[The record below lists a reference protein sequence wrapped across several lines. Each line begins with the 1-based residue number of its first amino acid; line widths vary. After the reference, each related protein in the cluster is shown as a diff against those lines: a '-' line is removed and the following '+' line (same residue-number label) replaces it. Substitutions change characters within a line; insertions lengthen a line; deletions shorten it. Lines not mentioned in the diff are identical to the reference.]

1 MHGEERPEKGPK
13 IMAKSAKP
21 ELLELFFQEV
31 TSYIPAIRQ
40 GLDLLASDRAALS
53 TLEELHRLFHNIKG
67 AASQVQL
74 FDLSKG
80 AKVVETALDVLLAEK
95 KSISDPLLTALHQT
109 VDLLLLSSNDKNRF
123 LAAGEEEQNFHEQ
136 IEEIFT
142 TCQDDDAA
150 GREQHIRD
158 NGRRQEYWQDVRS
171 IFPLLQELAGCL
183 DGSDTALNRA
193 VYSKLAHAV
202 SLLSATLLTAGMQG
216 QGRLMQDFQ
225 LLLEQLSST
234 AIALQP
240 ELFALM
246 QDFLR
251 FLEASF
257 SHEDP
262 ENNTTIHRVQ
272 QQLERCKALMTAPE
286 QRQEDLFFL
295 DETLDLE
302 ALSVFVDP
310 AGDDPSVE
318 LLDELAA
325 TNFIEDEAVDAL
337 GDELDDELIDE
348 PVDEDQLLLQAI
360 FREECDEHFIVI
372 NQSLNHLEGRVKEPV
387 ALTQELRALVGEMRR
402 AVHTLKGAAS
412 MTGVNLLAGGAHALE
427 DLLDWLHDEAEE
439 ILPEQVQL
447 IASGIDVVETLSQSP
462 EATESPRLDSVIAD
476 IKKYLRS
483 RSKTADTEA
492 GSTGQSA
499 RALVE
504 EQAATEQA
512 VFVDAP
518 AQPEPTD
525 IDTADLALPGDAATL
540 RVRMEDLD
548 ELVSIE
554 GELVIARGAMEKM
567 VEEFHQT
574 LVELEN
580 VKENLRR
587 KSQELELGFE
597 VQSLY
602 GFKPL
607 TAENGN
613 DAPIADGLADF
624 DPIELDRYSQ
634 LHLIIRSLNEISV
647 DVNALHASLTSLAG
661 DIGGQVGKQQ
671 LTMRLMQDKLM
682 RIRMTP
688 LSSISRVLFRTVRDT
703 AAKLGKKATLRILGE
718 DVVMDRLVWAGIT
731 DPLMHILRNGVDHG
745 IESAEIR
752 AAAGKPE
759 TGTITLQAEQRSRN
773 VVLRIADDGGGIDL
787 SLVRDKISRDGLAE
801 KPDSLDEKEL
811 LEYLFHP
818 SFTTRQN
825 ITTLSG
831 RGVGLDVVRQNI
843 RNLRGSI
850 QIHNTPGQGVEFEI
864 HIPFT
869 LSVNRAAL
877 VSVAGR
883 EFAVPLQDI
892 LQVKHFSAAEIVHN
906 DDSQGLFLPF
916 GDALVQVSNLGY
928 HLQLEKEMMPAG
940 STSEGI
946 LAILFMQGEEQCA
959 VAVEAI
965 VEQREIIVKNLGS
978 HLTYVRGISG
988 VTLTGS
994 GGIIPILNLREL
1006 VAMHMVG
1013 GVVDSAP
1020 LGQTNLD
1027 EPYKVI
1033 EPLKVLIVD
1042 DSISVRHSVAR
1053 LVESQ
1058 AWQQLQAVDGLDALA
1073 KIDSFLP
1080 DVIIL
1085 DIEMPRMNGYELK
1098 ARLNNQQ
1105 LYKDI
1110 PVVMLTSRA
1119 SEKHQEKA
1127 RELGITHY
1135 LTKPYEEDTFVRL
1148 LENIRSG

>member
-1 MHGEERPEKGPK
+1 MV
-13 IMAKSAKP
+13 KSAKP
-21 ELLELFFQEV
+21 ELLEFFYLEV
-31 TSYIPAIRQ
+31 ASYFPAIRQ
-40 GLDLLASDRAALS
+40 GLNLLASDRTAL
-53 TLEELHRLFHNIKG
+53 TAIQELYRLFHNIKG

-74 FDLSKG
+74 SDLSKA
-80 AKVVETALDVLLAEK
+80 AKVVETALEVLLTEK
-95 KSISDPLLTALHQT
+95 GPISDPLLTALHQT
-109 VDLLLLSSNDKNRF
+109 LDLLILSSNDKNHF
-123 LAAGEEEQNFHEQ
+123 LAAGEEGQNLHGQVEA
-136 IEEIFT
+136 IFT
-142 TCQDDDAA
+142 ICQADEAA
-150 GREQHIRD
+150 GRDQHNRER
-158 NGRRQEYWQDVRS
+158 GRRQEYVHDVRS

-183 DGSDTALNRA
+183 DDSDTARNRA
-193 VYSKLAHAV
+193 VYGKLAHAV
-202 SLLSATLLTAGMQG
+202 SLLSATLSAAGMQG
-216 QGRLMQDFQ
+216 QGRLMQDFH

-234 AIALQP
+234 AIAPQ
-240 ELFALM
+240 ADMSGLM

-262 ENNTTIHRVQ
+262 ENSTIIHRVQ
-272 QQLERCKALMTAPE
+272 QQLEKCKALLTVPE
-286 QRQEDLFFL
+286 QRQEELFFL
-295 DETLDLE
+295 DEALSLDS
-302 ALSVFVDP
+302 LSVFADP
-310 AGDDPSVE
+310 AGDDPSVD
-318 LLDELAA
+318 LLDELAEA
-325 TNFIEDEAVDAL
+325 NFIEDKVVD
-337 GDELDDELIDE
+337 EPDDEPIAE

-360 FREECDEHFIVI
+360 FREECDEHFIAI
-372 NQSLNHLEGRVKEPV
+372 NQSLNHLEGKVKEPSI
-387 ALTQELRALVGEMRR
+387 LTQELRASVGEMRR

-439 ILPEQVQL
+439 ILPEEIRL
-447 IASGIDVVETLSQSP
+447 IATGIDVIETLAQSP
-462 EATESPRLDSVIAD
+462 EATDSPRLDSVIAVLK
-476 IKKYLRS
+476 IHLHT
-483 RSKTADTEA
+483 RSKPADTEA
-492 GSTGQSA
+492 GSTEQPV
-499 RALVE
+499 RAKVE
-504 EQAATEQA
+504 EQAAAKQP
-512 VFVDAP
+512 VFVVEP
-518 AQPEPTD
+518 AQPKPTD
-525 IDTADLALPGDAATL
+525 IDTADIALPGDAATL
-540 RVRMEDLD
+540 RVRMEDLN

-554 GELVIARGAMEKM
+554 GELVVARGAMEKM

-602 GFKPL
+602 GFNPL
-607 TAENGN
+607 TAENGS
-613 DAPIADGLADF
+613 DMPAAGGLADF

-647 DVNALHASLTSLAG
+647 DVNSIHASLASLAG

-703 AAKLGKKATLRILGE
+703 AEKLGKKATLRILGE
-718 DVVMDRLVWAGIT
+718 DVFMDRLVWAGIT

-745 IESAEIR
+745 IESAGVR

-759 TGTITLQAEQRSRN
+759 TGTITLEAEQRSRS
-773 VVLRIADDGGGIDL
+773 VVLRITDDGGGIDL
-787 SLVRDKISRDGLAE
+787 SLVRDKVSRDGLAE
-801 KPDSLDEKEL
+801 KPETLDEKEL

-818 SFTTRQN
+818 SFTTRQQ

-892 LQVKHFSAAEIVHN
+892 LQVKHFSATEIVRN
-906 DDSQGLFLPF
+906 DDAEGLFLPF
-916 GDALVQVSNLGY
+916 GDALVEVSNLGY
-928 HLQLEKEMMPAG
+928 HLQLEQETVPSA
-940 STSEGI
+940 TASEGI
-946 LAILFMQGEEQCA
+946 LAILFVQGEELCA

-965 VEQREIIVKNLGS
+965 IEQREIIVKNLGS
-978 HLTYVRGISG
+978 HLTHVRGISG

-994 GGIIPILNLREL
+994 GGILPILNLREL
-1006 VAMHMVG
+1006 VAMHTVG
-1013 GVVDSAP
+1013 GVGESLP
-1020 LGQTNLD
+1020 LRQMDLH
-1027 EPYKVI
+1027 EPFKAREI
-1033 EPLKVLIVD
+1033 LKVLIVD

-1058 AWQQLQAVDGLDALA
+1058 AWLQRQAVDGLDALA
-1073 KIDSFLP
+1073 KMDSFLP

-1098 ARLNNQQ
+1098 SSLNNQQ
-1105 LYKDI
+1105 RYKDI

-1119 SEKHQEKA
+1119 SEKHRQKA

-1135 LTKPYEEDTFVRL
+1135 LSKPYEEDTFVRL
-1148 LENIRSG
+1148 LEDIRRGLQVKRRH